1 MRADFIARLHSK
13 SEGIRSWATNAGGL
27 SLKNRP
33 PTLAEADLIAFLAAE
48 RRACAY
54 GKSAH
59 MLEYF
64 DDAGRGEGPRANGGT
79 WRAREAPAN
88 ELAPWAQ

>member
-1 MRADFIARLHSK
+1 MRADSIARLHSK
-13 SEGIRSWATNAGGL
+13 SGGIRSWATNAGGL
-27 SLKNRP
+27 SLKNGP

-59 MLEYF
+59 ML
-64 DDAGRGEGPRANGGT
+64 DLCDAARRG
-79 WRAREAPAN
+79 APAN
-88 ELAPWAQ
+88 GVNVARQGGPSE